1 MARNS
6 RFDTR
11 ISESELDDYRYRYY
25 RELQNGSVRVKISD
39 TTFRCPY
46 CPSKDDRDYRCRELL
61 QHASRVGRDS
71 GSGDV
76 KEKARH
82 LALMK
87 YLDKYLDTKQSP
99 ASTKDTESSTANDAD
114 GHFVWPWVGII
125 ANIPVQRIDGR
136 YVGES
141 GTKIKEYLAAQGF
154 NPSRVN
160 PLWNHRGHSGFAI
173 VEFDKDWPGFTN
185 AIAFDKAFEAD
196 HRGKRDWKTAKRL
209 GDKLY
214 GWVAREDDYRSK
226 SIFGEHLSK
235 SWDLKTVEEIQAEDK
250 RKTTKLVSNLTN
262 VIEVKTMRLKE
273 IESKYAETS
282 ISLSNVMSQKDAMHQ
297 AFNEEITKIQQQA
310 RDHFEKIS
318 LEHAKSTMQ
327 LEAQKKEL
335 EKREKELE
343 KRKAQNES
351 ERRKIYNEKKMNM
364 KATIEQKKA
373 DENVLRLAEDQRR
386 EKENLHKR
394 IIELERKLDAKQALE
409 LEIERMRG
417 ALQVM
422 KHMGENGDMDMKI
435 KMDEIQEELKE
446 KEEELDDLEALNQAL
461 VVKERKSND
470 ELQEARKELISYFKG
485 RSGRAFIAV
494 KQMGDLD
501 TKPFQKAMK
510 RKYSEEEANEK
521 ALELCSLWEQNLT
534 DSSWHPFKVI
544 TDKGNCKEIIDEEDE
559 RLKDLQNEYGDEVYM
574 AVTDALKEMNE
585 YNPSGRYVVSELWNF
600 KEGQKATLREGVED
614 ILKQWRLHKR
624 KRT

>member
-6 RFDTR
+6 RIDTR
-11 ISESELDDYRYRYY
+11 ISDSELDDYRYRYY
-25 RELQNGSVRVKISD
+25 RELQSGSVRVKISD
-39 TTFRCPY
+39 TIFRCPY

-61 QHASRVGRDS
+61 QHASRVARDS

-87 YLDKYLDTKQSP
+87 YLDKYLDTKQSRAP
-99 ASTKDTESSTANDAD
+99 TKGTESSTANDAD
-114 GHFVWPWVGII
+114 GHFVFPWVGII
-125 ANIPVQRIDGR
+125 ANIPVRWSDGR

-141 GTKIKEYLAAQGF
+141 GTKIKEDLAAQGF
-154 NPSRVN
+154 NPWRVQ
-160 PLWNHRGHSGFAI
+160 PLWNYRGHSGFAI
-173 VEFDKDWPGFTN
+173 VEFERDWPGFTN

-209 GDKLY
+209 GDEMY
-214 GWVAREDDYRSK
+214 GWVAREDDYRSN
-226 SIFGEHLSK
+226 SIIGDHLSK
-235 SWDLKTVEEIQAEDK
+235 NWDLKTVEQIQADDK
-250 RKTTKLVSNLTN
+250 RKTTTLVSNLTN
-262 VIEVKTMRLKE
+262 AIEVKTMRLKE

-386 EKENLHKR
+386 EKEKLHKR

-435 KMDEIQEELKE
+435 KMDKIQEGLKE

-470 ELQEARKELISYFKG
+470 ELQEARKELISV
-485 RSGRAFIAV
+485 RILV
-494 KQMGDLD
+494 
-501 TKPFQKAMK
+501 
-510 RKYSEEEANEK
+510 NV
-521 ALELCSLWEQNLT
+521 
-534 DSSWHPFKVI
+534 VI
-544 TDKGNCKEIIDEEDE
+544 PLYVWNE
-559 RLKDLQNEYGDEVYM
+559 RLMEQFLCF
-574 AVTDALKEMNE
+574 
-585 YNPSGRYVVSELWNF
+585 VV
-600 KEGQKATLREGVED
+600 
-614 ILKQWRLHKR
+614 
-624 KRT
+624 